1 MLYLLVYEHCFLE
14 SIAFFIDF
22 NVKYFQMYFIVLII
36 YYVDYIYIICNLLY
50 VSIHVC
56 MFVCIWINKIKECTH
71 NCTIYAVQRNGTT
84 TSAAAAAITSAAL
97 VFVFVKMTFF
107 PFRLFPITYKVDIL
121 LMIVVVI
128 IVINIVVVDVV
139 VVVLAMIVVVI
150 LIVISLVLWRQYGT
164 ITTNFFGYINQ
175 RRTNIK
181 IFIDKCGILLRSH
194 FVVSTL
200 KKKQQQ
206 LRLKPIHI
214 HHKNY

>member
-1 MLYLLVYEHCFLE
+1 
-14 SIAFFIDF
+14 
-22 NVKYFQMYFIVLII
+22 
-36 YYVDYIYIICNLLY
+36 
-50 VSIHVC
+50 
-56 MFVCIWINKIKECTH
+56 MFVCIKINKIKECTH

-128 IVINIVVVDVV
+128 IVINIVVVGVV
-139 VVVLAMIVVVI
+139 VVVFAMIVVVVI

-200 KKKQQQ
+200 KKKNNN
-206 LRLKPIHI
+206 
-214 HHKNY
+214 NYD